1 MIVGTL
7 THQVATFLREEI
19 LSGRLRPGEPI
30 LPNVVAEQLGVSRV
44 PVREAVQ
51 KLVAESLIEQSA
63 NRSARVSSLS
73 PDELY
78 ELGLIVFSLEN
89 TATGLG
95 VEKMQDGDFNE
106 MERLLERMKATE
118 NDPVTWYEHN
128 HQFHACMYRACG
140 WTKLIQMVEDGR
152 RNLMRFQTDT
162 ELISFN
168 ADRFHS
174 EHVALLIAA
183 RKRDRELVGSA
194 LQAHF
199 DNSIPLF
206 IKALP

>member
-30 LPNVVAEQLGVSRV
+30 LPNVIAEQLGVSRV

-63 NRSARVSSLS
+63 NRSAKVSSLS

-78 ELGLIVFSLEN
+78 ELGLIVFSLEK
-89 TATGLG
+89 TATCLG
-95 VEKMQDGDFNE
+95 VEKIQDCDFSK
-106 MERLLERMKATE
+106 MDRLLDRMRATE
-118 NDPVTWYEHN
+118 DNPVTWYEHN
-128 HQFHACMYRACG
+128 HEFHACMYRACG
-140 WTKLIQMVEDGR
+140 FTKLIQMIEDGR

-162 ELISFN
+162 QMISFN
-168 ADRFHS
+168 ADQFHD
-174 EHVALLIAA
+174 EHVALLTAA
-183 RKRDRELVGSA
+183 RKRDRELVGST

-199 DNSIPLF
+199 DNSIPLL
-206 IKALP
+206 IKAL